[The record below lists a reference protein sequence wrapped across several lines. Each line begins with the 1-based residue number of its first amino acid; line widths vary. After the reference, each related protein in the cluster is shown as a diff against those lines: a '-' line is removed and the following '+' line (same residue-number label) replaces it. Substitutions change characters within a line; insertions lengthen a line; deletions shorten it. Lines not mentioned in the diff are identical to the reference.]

1 MTRGAGIWSRVDRN
15 VKILVAVAIVL
26 ALLPLWLQGAS
37 LEIGIRIL
45 LFAMLATAWNLM
57 AGYAGLFSFGHAA
70 YFGLGAYAT
79 AVLQVDYGWS
89 PWLGMLVGMVLAG
102 LFAVL
107 TGYLS
112 FRYRLKGAYFVL
124 TTFAFAEMLRLI
136 FLHWE
141 FVNRAIG
148 FRVPLIRDG
157 SWTDMQ
163 FPPGSPAYYYV
174 VLGMLLAVLIVVILL
189 MRSRSGY
196 YIVAIRDNEEA
207 AAALGV
213 NPMRYKLYAVGLSG
227 ALTAMGG
234 TFYFQYIFFIDPSL
248 AFGPAVSIQILL
260 PAIIGGMGTM
270 WGPLIGAFL
279 LVPLG
284 EVTSGLVRNP
294 PELLS
299 FLSGRAGLDLMI
311 FGALLVAIIMFLPKG
326 VYGSITQAVTV
337 RRQRQQRAPATASA
351 AGTGSGEGA

>member
-1 MTRGAGIWSRVDRN
+1 MTAAARLWTRLDTNLKV
-15 VKILVAVAIVL
+15 LVAIAAVL
-26 ALLPLWLQGAS
+26 AALPLLGLSGAW

-70 YFGLGAYAT
+70 FFGIGAYST

-89 PWLGMLVGMVLAG
+89 PWLGMIVGMVLAG
-102 LFAVL
+102 GFAMV

-141 FVNRAIG
+141 FVNEAIG
-148 FRVPLIRDG
+148 FRVPLRREN
-157 SWTDMQ
+157 SWAMMQ
-163 FPPGSPAYYYV
+163 FLPGSPAYYYV
-174 VLGMLLAVLIVVILL
+174 VLAMLLAVLLLVILL

-196 YIVAIRDNEEA
+196 FIVAIRDSEEA
-207 AAALGV
+207 AGALGV
-213 NPMRYKLYAVGLSG
+213 NPMRYKLLAVGLSG

-248 AFGPAVSIQILL
+248 AFGPSVSIQILV

-270 WGPLIGAFL
+270 WGPLVGAFL

-284 EVTSGLVRNP
+284 ELTTGAVRNP
-294 PELLS
+294 PEVLS
-299 FLSGRAGLDLMI
+299 FLADRAGLDLMLYGGLI
-311 FGALLVAIIMFLPKG
+311 VLIIMFMPKG
-326 VYGSITQAVTV
+326 VYGSIAHALTV
-337 RRQRQQRAPATASA
+337 RRQRRSPERVAR
-351 AGTGSGEGA
+351 

>member
-1 MTRGAGIWSRVDRN
+1 MTSATLLWRRVDRN
-15 VKILVAVAIVL
+15 VKILVVVAIGL

-70 YFGLGAYAT
+70 YFGIGAYAT

-102 LFAVL
+102 LFAVG

-136 FLHWE
+136 FLHWD
-141 FVNRAIG
+141 FVNEAIG
-148 FRVPLIRDG
+148 FRVPLNRDA

-163 FPPGSPAYYYV
+163 FPPDSPAYYYV
-174 VLGMLLAVLIVVILL
+174 VLGMLLAVLLVVISL

-196 YIVAIRDNEEA
+196 YIIAVRDNEDA

-227 ALTAMGG
+227 AMTAMGG

-248 AFGPAVSIQILL
+248 AFGPGVSIQILL

-284 EVTSGLVRNP
+284 EWTSGLVRNP
-294 PELLS
+294 PDVLS
-299 FLSGRAGLDLMI
+299 FLGGRAGLDLML
-311 FGALLVAIIMFLPKG
+311 FGAVLVAIIMFLPKG
-326 VYGSITQAVTV
+326 VYGSVTHAVAV
-337 RRQRQQRAPATASA
+337 RQQRRRRDPVASV
-351 AGTGSGEGA
+351 SGASDE